1 MKLLE
6 ERILKD
12 GVVLGDNVLK
22 VDNFLNHQIDP
33 VLMQAIGNKFAEL
46 FKGRGINKI
55 ITIESSGI
63 APAVFAGLAMGV
75 PVVFARKHKSLTLV
89 DNMYSAS
96 VYSFTKN
103 VTNEI
108 AVSKSFLDSS
118 DNVLL
123 IDDFL
128 ANGQAAIGLLEIC
141 EKAGAKVS
149 GMGIVI
155 EKSFQKGRQ
164 IVEESGIEI
173 ASLARIAAFE
183 DGVVKFVP
191 QEDK

>member
-1 MKLLE
+1 
-6 ERILKD
+6 
-12 GVVLGDNVLK
+12 
-22 VDNFLNHQIDP
+22 
-33 VLMQAIGNKFAEL
+33 
-46 FKGRGINKI
+46 
-55 ITIESSGI
+55 
-63 APAVFAGLAMGV
+63 
-75 PVVFARKHKSLTLV
+75 
-89 DNMYSAS
+89 
-96 VYSFTKN
+96 
-103 VTNEI
+103 
-108 AVSKSFLDSS
+108 
-118 DNVLL
+118 
-123 IDDFL
+123 
-128 ANGQAAIGLLEIC
+128 GLLEIC